1 MTDPSPAQVASELG
15 ITEVLH
21 FTTEKGVLG
30 CLRKDALLS
39 RKRVQDDPD
48 LAFIFTGV
56 WPRRDLEWID
66 YVSLSL
72 TRINRGLYAKAVK
85 NLPELWW
92 GILSFDPSLLDDP
105 GVVFTT
111 TNNVYHEVCE
121 RGEGVSGLEAMFKE
135 AVPWGYLGS
144 VKRRQSGTPE
154 NLPTDTQAEVLYP
167 GELPL
172 SLLQTIYV
180 RTEEH
185 RRLVLAWCDV
195 LGQDE
200 PPVVVRQD
208 LFA

>member
-1 MTDPSPAQVASELG
+1 MTDRSPGQVASELG

-30 CLRKDALLS
+30 CLRKGALLS

-66 YVSLSL
+66 HVSLSL
-72 TRINRGLYAKAVK
+72 TRINRGLYAKAAN

-111 TNNVYHEVCE
+111 TNNVYNEVCE
-121 RGEGVSGLEAMFKE
+121 RAEGVGGLEAMFKDE
-135 AVPWGYLGS
+135 VPWGYLGS
-144 VKRRQSGTPE
+144 VKRRGSGTPE

-172 SLLQTIYV
+172 SLLRAIYV
-180 RTEEH
+180 RREEH
-185 RRLVLAWCDV
+185 RRLVLAWSDV

-200 PPVVVRQD
+200 PYVVVRPD